1 MEESAA
7 PVSFGRVLKNRQFC
21 ALWLALLVSSFG
33 DWLALL
39 ALFSYIAFR
48 LHGTPS
54 QISWM
59 LISFTLPAALFGPL
73 GGVFVDR
80 WNIKRTM
87 IASDLIRTVLAA
99 LLAFST
105 DLYQIYFLVFTL
117 SFVSCFFL
125 PAQTVAIPLM
135 VRKEELLVANSINA
149 QTIQLIRVISPAVAG
164 ALVAWAGH
172 KICFYIDSL
181 SFVISAALLSTITLH
196 RDTTEANK
204 GIGSLPR
211 ELVEGLRFIGKHRAI
226 LFLTI
231 SMTAAILAVGAFDAV
246 IVVYVRDILSAD
258 SRLFGVLISLVA
270 VGTILGALLIGKF
283 GQRWSRLYLVVLG
296 ILGIGINVLIL
307 AALSSAVATLI
318 CSFGLGLS
326 VACVL
331 IPSQTLMQ
339 EESPQSMLGRVSS
352 TSMSLMTAAQLG
364 SFLVAGTVANW
375 LGIRN
380 LYYLVGLTLI
390 LISIFAYGY
399 KRVTRISEGNGSSG
413 QATRV

>member
-1 MEESAA
+1 MEKRDA
-7 PVSFGRVLKNRQFC
+7 PVSFRQVIKNRQFR
-21 ALWLALLVSSFG
+21 ALWLAQLVSNFG

-39 ALFSYIAFR
+39 ALFSFIAFH

-54 QISWM
+54 QIGWM
-59 LISFTLPAALFGPL
+59 LISFTLPVAVLGPIA
-73 GGVFVDR
+73 GVFVDR
-80 WNIKRTM
+80 WNLKRTM
-87 IASDLIRTVLAA
+87 IASDLIRAILAA
-99 LLAFST
+99 LLAIST
-105 DLYQIYFLVFTL
+105 ELYQIYLLVFAL
-117 SFVSCFFL
+117 SCVSCFFL
-125 PAQTVAIPLM
+125 PAQTVAIPLL

-149 QTIQLIRVISPAVAG
+149 QTVQLIRVISPAIAG

-172 KICFYIDSL
+172 KVCFYIDSL
-181 SFVISAALLSTITLH
+181 SFVVSAALLSTITLH
-196 RDTTEANK
+196 RETTEAHK
-204 GIGSLPR
+204 GIGSLPL
-211 ELVEGLRFIGKHRAI
+211 ELVQGLKFIAKHRAI

-258 SRLFGVLISLVA
+258 SRLFGALISMVA
-270 VGTILGALLIGKF
+270 VGTILGALLIGQF
-283 GQRWSRLYLVVLG
+283 GQRWSKLYLVVLG
-296 ILGIGINVLIL
+296 IFGIGINVLIL
-307 AALSSAVATLI
+307 AVLRSVVATVV

-364 SFLVAGTVANW
+364 AFLIAGTVANW
-375 LGIRN
+375 VGIRN
-380 LYYLVGLTLI
+380 LYYLVALTLI

-399 KRVTRISEGNGSSG
+399 KRAIHVTEADRSG
-413 QATRV
+413 QT